1 MNGKPASQRSRWLR
15 ASSWTLL
22 TLLVWAL
29 CITPALSADWR
40 KNKWLINWD
49 NTLTYGLSY
58 RTGEADQSIIGLANG
73 GSAFSVNGDDG
84 NLNYDTGIFSNT
96 FQLTTELEVK
106 QKNWGIFLRGWGFYD
121 IENERGDRART
132 ALSDAALNRVGSR
145 FELRDAY
152 AWASFRIGK
161 NPAQIRAGQQVI
173 SWGESTF
180 IQGGINIINPI
191 DVTALRTPGAE
202 LRNAL
207 LPIGL
212 VWGSFSL
219 SNNLTLETFYEYEWD
234 EVEIDPPGSYWATND
249 FVGDGGTTVFLGFG
263 SSGDTPPFSD
273 PTDPTRPFLGVPRE
287 SDVDADDGGQ
297 YGAALR
303 WFVPA
308 LGETEFGFYY
318 IDYSSRLPTINA
330 RTGTLDGA
338 LTSGTIVGTTPAVVT
353 ATLTFLALNPGNI
366 QGAIVAGTV
375 AGVGLGAPQGSST
388 AIAAT
393 AALTNGDQAAIT
405 STTTAFATDAYAQT
419 ARYFIEYPEDIK
431 LYGFSF
437 NTQIGTT
444 GVALQGELSYRTDVP
459 LQVDDVELLFA
470 SLEPINPVFAGNVP
484 GLEAGAS
491 QITTFTGV
499 DYSTMFETPISGY
512 IREDTSQFQ
521 TTLTKIW
528 SRILG
533 ADQGLLL
540 FEGGVTYVPALP
552 DKSDLRFEG
561 AGTYTSG
568 NPYHQ
573 NPANPGAAHPGK
585 PAEQAEHFA
594 DATSWGYRIVG
605 RLTYNN
611 VIGAVALSP
620 RIGWGH
626 DVNGVSP
633 GPGGNFIEDRTAL
646 TLGLNFSFQGTWSAD
661 ISYTNFSGAD
671 RYNLIKDRDFVA
683 ANLKYGF

>member
-22 TLLVWAL
+22 TLLVWAA

-40 KNKWLINWD
+40 KNKWRINWD

-73 GSAFSVNGDDG
+73 GTAFSVNGDDG
-84 NLNYDTGIFSNT
+84 NLNYDTGFYNNT
-96 FQLTTELEVK
+96 LQLTSEFEVK
-106 QKNWGIFLRGWGFYD
+106 RKNWGLFLRGWGFYNY
-121 IENERGDRART
+121 ENERGDRART
-132 ALSDAALNRVGSR
+132 PLSDAALDRVGSR

-152 AWASFRIGK
+152 VWGSFRIGK
-161 NPAQIRAGQQVI
+161 QPAQIRVGQQVV

-180 IQGGINIINPI
+180 IQGGINVTNPI

-219 SNNLTLETFYEYEWD
+219 SNNLSLEAFYEYEWD
-234 EVEIDPPGSYWATND
+234 EVVIDPPGSYWSTND

-263 SSGDTPPFSD
+263 SSGDIPPFSD
-273 PTDPTRPFLGVPRE
+273 PRDPTRPFLGVARE
-287 SDVDADDGGQ
+287 SNVDADDGGQ
-297 YGAALR
+297 FGAALR

-308 LGETEFGFYY
+308 LSETEFGFYY
-318 IDYSSRLPTINA
+318 INYSSRLPTINA
-330 RTGTLDGA
+330 RTGT
-338 LTSGTIVGTTPAVVT
+338 V
-353 ATLTFLALNPGNI
+353 
-366 QGAIVAGTV
+366 QGAIQAGG
-375 AGVGLGAPQGSST
+375 AG
-388 AIAAT
+388 AAT
-393 AALTNGDQAAIT
+393 VAALTTLGTGGTPQEAIDAGTQAGVANGASPDLAFVTSSAVVGTALAGGDGAAVG
-405 STTTAFATDAYAQT
+405 TAFATDAYAQT
-419 ARYFIEYPEDIK
+419 ARYFIEYPEDIE
-431 LYGFSF
+431 LYGISF
-437 NTQIGTT
+437 NAQIGTT

-459 LQVDDVELLFA
+459 LQIDDVELLFA

-499 DYSTMFETPISGY
+499 DYSTMFETPIPGY
-512 IREDTSQFQ
+512 IQLDTSQFQ

-528 SRILG
+528 SRALG

-540 FEGGVTYVPALP
+540 FEGAVSHVPDMP
-552 DKSDLRFEG
+552 DKSDLRLEG

-611 VIGAVALSP
+611 VIGAVSLSP

-626 DVNGVSP
+626 DVSGVSP

-646 TLGLNFSFQGTWSAD
+646 TLGLNFGFQGTWSAD

-671 RYNLIKDRDFVA
+671 RYNLINDRDFVA
-683 ANLKYGF
+683 ANFKYGF

>member
-1 MNGKPASQRSRWLR
+1 MNDKPASQRSRWLR

-22 TLLVWAL
+22 GLLVWAL

-58 RTGEADQSIIGLANG
+58 RTGEVDQDIIGLANG
-73 GSAFSVNGDDG
+73 GSAFSVNGDNG

-96 FQLTTELEVK
+96 FQLTSELEVK
-106 QKNWGIFLRGWGFYD
+106 QKNWGLFVRGWGFYD
-121 IENERGDRART
+121 YENENRDRERT
-132 ALSDAALNRVGSR
+132 ELSDAALDRVGSR

-152 AWASFRIGK
+152 VWASFRIGN
-161 NPAQIRAGQQVI
+161 NPAQIRAGRQVV

-219 SNNLTLETFYEYEWD
+219 SNNLTLEAFYEYEWD
-234 EVEIDPPGSYWATND
+234 EVEIDPSGSYWSTSD
-249 FVGDGGTTVFLGFG
+249 FVGDGGETVFLGFG
-263 SSGDTPPFSD
+263 SSGDTSPFSD
-273 PTDPTRPFLGVPRE
+273 PRDPLRPFLGVSRE
-287 SDVDADDGGQ
+287 ADVEADDGGQ

-318 IDYSSRLPTINA
+318 IDYNSRLPTINA
-330 RTGTLDGA
+330 RTGTL
-338 LTSGTIVGTTPAVVT
+338 
-353 ATLTFLALNPGNI
+353 
-366 QGAIVAGTV
+366 QGAIEAGG
-375 AGVGLGAPQGSST
+375 AG
-388 AIAAT
+388 AAT
-393 AALTNGDQAAIT
+393 VAALTTLALGGTPQEAIADGTAAGVANGASPSLAAVT
-405 STTTAFATDAYAQT
+405 STAVVGTQVAGGDGASVGTAFATDAYAQT

-444 GVALQGELSYRTDVP
+444 GLALQGELSYRTDVP
-459 LQVDDVELLFA
+459 LQADDVELLFA
-470 SLEPINPVFAGNVP
+470 ALEPINPVFAGNVP

-499 DYSTMFETPISGY
+499 DYSTMFETVIPGFIQ
-512 IREDTSQFQ
+512 EDTSQFQ

-540 FEGGVTYVPALP
+540 FEGAVTYVPDLP
-552 DKSDLRFEG
+552 DKSELRFEG
-561 AGTYTSG
+561 PGTYTSG

-573 NPANPGAAHPGK
+573 DPANPGAAHPLK
-585 PAEQAEHFA
+585 PAEASEHYA
-594 DATSWGYRIVG
+594 DSTSWGYRIVG

-611 VIGAVALSP
+611 VFGAVALAP

-633 GPGGNFIEDRTAL
+633 GPGGNFIEDRTAV
-646 TLGLNFSFQGTWSAD
+646 TLGLNFNFQSTWSAD
-661 ISYTNFSGAD
+661 ISYTNFSGAN

-683 ANLKYGF
+683 ANFKYGF